1 MNNQEQRIL
10 KYIEDHG
17 SITALDA
24 MRDIG
29 VMRLSSRIS
38 EMRRKGINIQKR
50 KEQTETRYGER
61 YNIVRYWL

>member
-38 EMRRKGINIQKR
+38 EMRRKGINIQQR
-50 KEQTETRYGER
+50 KEQTENRYGER
-61 YNIVRYWL
+61 CNIVRYWL